1 MDQIRHYTEY
11 SPTPYNN
18 DQHSTSLLSFM
29 RNSMFSTPSSKLND
43 NLNFTISRL
52 TILRSVIASLLLAF
66 LAYLELNHFTP
77 ALPSWFIL
85 SGYLPLLIVGLIQSR
100 RGLSTNAFALHL
112 FIESQLITLFLYFT
126 GGAGNPLISY
136 LLVLIVIAA
145 YNLKKLWVWF
155 IALTCIIDYTLL
167 TRYYLPI
174 EFSISSHHLSGSSSN
189 QGYLI
194 YWHLA
199 GMWFTFIISAIALS
213 LIIPA
218 LMQASLTRRSQLI
231 ELREK
236 QLKNEQLIG
245 IATLAA
251 GTAHEMGTPLMTMEM
266 ILNDNLEQDIQLTL
280 EDRKLL
286 HQQVKICR
294 QSLQQL
300 SLAGRETYSSGNT
313 IQFIVAEQWL
323 NTLLHR
329 WQLSQPNAVWKNLNS
344 DHVNSDNNPSVRKSP
359 LLDQAI
365 LNLLDNAAQA
375 GRETIELS
383 TNVFNG
389 VWQLSI
395 HQPDPLASK
404 QLKQD
409 LSFSSDKEFG
419 LGLGLYLSNASIEQ
433 FNGEVHLSANKD
445 GSTTCIV
452 SLPCDAIEKSKEY

>member
-1 MDQIRHYTEY
+1 
-11 SPTPYNN
+11 
-18 DQHSTSLLSFM
+18 M
-29 RNSMFSTPSSKLND
+29 RNSMLLPPSSRLND
-43 NLNFTISRL
+43 NLNFAISRL
-52 TILRSVIASLLLAF
+52 TILRTVIALLLLAF
-66 LAYLELNHFTP
+66 LSYLEFNHFTT
-77 ALPSWFIL
+77 AIPSWFIL
-85 SGYLPLLIVGLIQSR
+85 SGYVPLLIAGLIQSR
-100 RGLSTNAFALHL
+100 RGLSANAFALHI
-112 FIESQLITLFLYFT
+112 FIETQLITLFLYFT

-145 YNLKKLWVWF
+145 YNLKKLWVWL

-167 TRYYLPI
+167 TQYYLPI
-174 EFSISSHHLSGSSSN
+174 DFSISSHHLSGSSSN

-199 GMWFTFIISAIALS
+199 GMWLTFIISAVALS

-218 LMQASLTRRSQLI
+218 LMQASLKRRSQLI

-280 EDRKLL
+280 EDLKLL

-300 SLAGRETYSSGNT
+300 SLAGRETYSTGST
-313 IQFIVAEQWL
+313 IQFIDAKQWL

-329 WQLSQPNAVWKNLNS
+329 WQLSQPNALWKTLNF
-344 DHVNSDNNPSVRKSP
+344 DTVNSNNNQAVRKSP

-383 TNVFNG
+383 ASIVNG
-389 VWQLSI
+389 FWQLSI

-409 LSFSSDKEFG
+409 PSFSSDKEFG

-433 FNGEVHLSANKD
+433 FNGEVHLSANKN
-445 GSTTCIV
+445 GSTTCMV
-452 SLPCDAIEKSKEY
+452 SLPCGVVEKPKEYE